1 MLSNFIQLD
10 VMLCLRF
17 SKCGHIWLFVHV
29 YILITQSSSNIICG
43 GELSKNIFVFAQ
55 FFVFVSFLFTN
66 KSPLIFFFV
75 TMNKCF
81 HVPFKNIKN
90 WILKNVGL
98 NVCIVGHPKD

>member
-10 VMLCLRF
+10 VMLYLHF

-43 GELSKNIFVFAQ
+43 GELSKNIFVFAPN
-55 FFVFVSFLFTN
+55 FFFLFTN
-66 KSPLIFFFV
+66 KSLLIFFFV

-81 HVPFKNIKN
+81 HVSFKNIKN